1 MISATVLKSEGSSEL
16 PRNPLALDSLLR
28 TTCQCH
34 AKGSAHGE
42 EGGSFASVA
51 PAASE
56 PQLSMRTLRPIIQ
69 HVRMRAQGYSQRF
82 DHWNNLHDDD
92 RVPVEMADAWL
103 GEASRWLRDPAL
115 GLHALTE
122 LKRGCGDVVE
132 LAAECAP
139 TLGDAL
145 NTVIRYAHLL
155 CEAADFHLHIGQ
167 DVAALELRYT
177 VTLSHVMRD
186 FVAGAMVHALRSWL
200 GGVSDFELWF
210 AGSMPTR
217 ASVYEAALSPLRVH
231 FGASSDAVVFP
242 AALLNTPLQTA
253 DRALH
258 AVLLRSAES
267 LVSARSNVTSL
278 SDQVRRLL
286 TAILS
291 SSDGNAQGI
300 AKTLGMSQRSLARRL
315 QQEGVSF
322 SELLES
328 VRKERALYYLERSNL
343 APQQIA
349 HLLGYSNTATFC
361 RAFARWQGQS
371 PLRHRNAHAAG
382 C

>member
-1 MISATVLKSEGSSEL
+1 MISGTVLKAEASSEL
-16 PRNPLALDSLLR
+16 PRSASVLDALLR
-28 TTCQCH
+28 SSCQCH
-34 AKGSAHGE
+34 GRAGHASPEGSAI
-42 EGGSFASVA
+42 A
-51 PAASE
+51 PAASD
-56 PQLSMRTLRPIIQ
+56 PQLSMRTLRPIVQ

-92 RVPVEMADAWL
+92 RVPVEMADSWL

-145 NTVIRYAHLL
+145 STVIRYAHLL
-155 CEAADFHLHIGQ
+155 CEAADFHLHVAQ
-167 DVAALELRYT
+167 DIAALELRYT
-177 VTLSHVMRD
+177 VGLSHVMRD
-186 FVAGAMVHALRSWL
+186 FVAGALVHALRSWL

-210 AGSMPTR
+210 AGTMPTR
-217 ASVYEAALSPLRVH
+217 ASVYEAALSPIHVH
-231 FGASSDAVVFP
+231 FGASSDCIVFP

-253 DRALH
+253 DKALH
-258 AVLLRSAES
+258 GVLLRSAES
-267 LVSARSNVTSL
+267 LVSARSSVTSL